1 MLDIL
6 LDALIDTLKTLPFLF
21 GAYLLIE
28 FLEHRASEK
37 LTGALRRLGPFGPV
51 GGAVLGLV
59 PQCGFSVAA
68 ANFYAGRL
76 ITPGT
81 LVAVFLATSDEA
93 LPILVSQPGALP
105 DLLLLLGVK
114 LVSGAVFGVLT
125 DLIWKRLPHR
135 TPEHPFEELCK
146 DCDCEHHGIFRAA
159 LTHTVRIALF
169 LLLVNLVLGGAIH
182 FVGEERISQ
191 VLLSGS
197 VLQPFVAA
205 LIGFIPQLRL
215 LRHPDGAVPLRLPVL
230 WGGGGWA
237 VHRGRG
243 GPGGAVQVQPPPE
256 GKPAAGGHFVR
267 VRCGHGPGVRAAV
280 LRAEHGLCGTPRG
293 GHPSP
298 LFGSMGRQGLRVSA
312 AASGAVC
319 QWQTPST
326 DRSGNVDRS

>member
-51 GGAVLGLV
+51 GGAVLGL
-59 PQCGFSVAA
+59 
-68 ANFYAGRL
+68 
-76 ITPGT
+76 
-81 LVAVFLATSDEA
+81 
-93 LPILVSQPGALP
+93 
-105 DLLLLLGVK
+105 LLLLGVK

-135 TPEHPFEELCK
+135 APEHPFEELCK

-205 LIGFIPQLRL
+205 LIGFIPNCASSVILTEL
-215 LRHPDGAVPLRLPVL
+215 YLSGSLSF
-230 WGGGGWA
+230 G
-237 VHRGRG
+237 
-243 GPGGAVQVQPPPE
+243 
-256 GKPAAGGHFVR
+256 
-267 VRCGHGPGVRAAV
+267 AAV
-280 LRAEHGLCGTPRG
+280 AGLCTGAG
-293 GHPSP
+293 VGLAV
-298 LFGSMGRQGLRVSA
+298 LFKYNRHLKENLLLAGILYGSAVATGL
-312 AASGAVC
+312 VC
-319 QWQTPST
+319 
-326 DRSGNVDRS
+326 GLLF